1 MTELKNKRSRIEI
14 WICDDSRPMA
24 NLLYGFIEKA
34 LKELHCNYWIETFY
48 QGMDLFRFFQ
58 DEMQKPD
65 IIFLAARMKNT
76 TGFRIAQNLQ
86 TQNCSALLIFV
97 SLYEEMILPS
107 LPFQPFGFIIK
118 ARMHLEVKP
127 FLEKALIALKL
138 QEKSTLFYFYKGV
151 ECKIPYVDI
160 IYIQSSQKSLHIIQT
175 GNREALLWNT
185 LRNVYEILPR
195 QDFLKISAS
204 CIVNVQHVSGILQ
217 KDILCSDG
225 SRLPISRS
233 EYHAVLSFL
242 NGRKENA

>member
-48 QGMDLFRFFQ
+48 QGLDLIRFFQ
-58 DEMQKPD
+58 DELQKPD

-76 TGFRIAQNLQ
+76 SGFRIAQDLQ
-86 TQNCSALLIFV
+86 IQNCNALLIFV

-127 FLEKALIALKL
+127 FLEKALIVLKR
-138 QEKSTLFYFYKGV
+138 QEKNTLFYFYKGI
-151 ECKIPYVDI
+151 EIKIPYTEI
-160 IYIQSSQKSLHIIQT
+160 ISIQSGQKCLKIIQT

-185 LRNVYEILPR
+185 LRNVYELLPQ

-204 CIVNVQHVSGILQ
+204 SIVNVQHVTGIEQ

-225 SRLPISRS
+225 SRLPVSRS
-233 EYHAVLSFL
+233 AYHAVLSFL
-242 NGRKENA
+242 NGRKEKA

>member
-48 QGMDLFRFFQ
+48 QGMDLIRFFQ

-65 IIFLAARMKNT
+65 IIFLAARMKKT
-76 TGFRIAQNLQ
+76 SGFRIAQDLQ

-97 SLYEEMILPS
+97 SLYKEMILPS
-107 LPFQPFGFIIK
+107 LPFHPFGFIIK

-127 FLEKALIALKL
+127 FLEKALIALQL
-138 QEKSTLFYFYKGV
+138 QEKSTLIYFYKGV
-151 ECKIPYVDI
+151 ECKIPYADI

-185 LRNVYEILPR
+185 LRNVYEMLP
-195 QDFLKISAS
+195 QQVFLKISAS
-204 CIVNVQHVSGILQ
+204 CIVNIQHVSGIVE

-225 SRLPISRS
+225 SRLPVSRS
-233 EYHAVLSFL
+233 AYHTVLSFF
-242 NGRKENA
+242 NVGKENA